1 MHLPWNQNPATV
13 SIGEERNE
21 DNVMAINLTPAA
33 TERVR
38 NYISREGGV
47 GLRLGVRKTGCS
59 GWAYTVELASQI
71 DDEDVIFEQDD
82 VKVVVK
88 HDSLAFL
95 DGSTIDFVNEGLGS
109 SFRFENPNVT
119 DECGCGESFTIS

>member
-1 MHLPWNQNPATV
+1 MHLRWNQNPATV

-21 DNVMAINLTPAA
+21 NTVMAINLTPAA

-59 GWAYTVELASQI
+59 GWAYTVELADHI
-71 DDEDVIFEQDD
+71 DDEDVIFEHDD

-109 SFRFENPNVT
+109 TFRFENPNVT

>member
-1 MHLPWNQNPATV
+1 
-13 SIGEERNE
+13 
-21 DNVMAINLTPAA
+21 MAIRLTPTA

-38 NYISREGGV
+38 SFMERQGGV

-59 GWAYTVELASQI
+59 GWAYVVELANRI
-71 DDEDVIFEQDD
+71 DTNDVVFDQDD
-82 VKVVVK
+82 VKVVVN

-95 DGSTIDFVNEGLGS
+95 DGSTIDFVSEGLNS
-109 SFRFENPNVT
+109 TFRFDNPNVT